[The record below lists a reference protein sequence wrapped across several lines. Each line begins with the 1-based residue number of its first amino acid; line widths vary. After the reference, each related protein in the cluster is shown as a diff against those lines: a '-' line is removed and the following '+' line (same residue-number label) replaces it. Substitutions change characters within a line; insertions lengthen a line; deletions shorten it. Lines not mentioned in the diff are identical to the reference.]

1 MGWTLKEIYEIKN
14 QNINRIRGC
23 NYSIFKEDILQVNGF
38 NEEITT
44 WGREDS
50 EFVQRLYNNGVKKQH
65 LKFSGIQYHLY
76 HDERSHNSINDN
88 VLKDTIMK
96 KALLPVSLVILLM
109 ALAYNTFN
117 NKNKTDM
124 KRIINTSNAPKPIG
138 PYNQAVISG
147 DLMFISG
154 QVAFD
159 PNTDELVL
167 DDIQTETKQVMENLK
182 SILEEANLSFKN
194 VVKTTIFLSDMDDF
208 QQVNEVYGSY
218 FSNDQAPAR
227 ETVEVSRLPKDVNV
241 EISMIACK

>member
-1 MGWTLKEIYEIKN
+1 MKN
-14 QNINRIRGC
+14 AL
-23 NYSIFKEDILQVNGF
+23 IF
-38 NEEITT
+38 
-44 WGREDS
+44 
-50 EFVQRLYNNGVKKQH
+50 
-65 LKFSGIQYHLY
+65 FS
-76 HDERSHNSINDN
+76 
-88 VLKDTIMK
+88 VC
-96 KALLPVSLVILLM
+96 LVIFFI
-109 ALAYNTFN
+109 ALTYNAFN

>member
-1 MGWTLKEIYEIKN
+1 
-14 QNINRIRGC
+14 
-23 NYSIFKEDILQVNGF
+23 
-38 NEEITT
+38 
-44 WGREDS
+44 
-50 EFVQRLYNNGVKKQH
+50 
-65 LKFSGIQYHLY
+65 
-76 HDERSHNSINDN
+76 
-88 VLKDTIMK
+88 MK

-208 QQVNEVYGSY
+208 QQVNEAYGSY

>member
-1 MGWTLKEIYEIKN
+1 
-14 QNINRIRGC
+14 
-23 NYSIFKEDILQVNGF
+23 
-38 NEEITT
+38 
-44 WGREDS
+44 
-50 EFVQRLYNNGVKKQH
+50 
-65 LKFSGIQYHLY
+65 
-76 HDERSHNSINDN
+76 
-88 VLKDTIMK
+88 MK
-96 KALLPVSLVILLM
+96 KFLIFFSVCVVIFFIALT
-109 ALAYNTFN
+109 YNAFN

-182 SILEEANLSFKN
+182 SILEEANLSFN
-194 VVKTTIFLSDMDDF
+194 DVVKTTIFLSNMNDF

-241 EISMIACK
+241 EISMIARK

>member
-1 MGWTLKEIYEIKN
+1 
-14 QNINRIRGC
+14 
-23 NYSIFKEDILQVNGF
+23 
-38 NEEITT
+38 
-44 WGREDS
+44 
-50 EFVQRLYNNGVKKQH
+50 
-65 LKFSGIQYHLY
+65 
-76 HDERSHNSINDN
+76 
-88 VLKDTIMK
+88 MK
-96 KALLPVSLVILLM
+96 KALIFFYVGLAIFFI

-124 KRIINTSNAPKPIG
+124 KRIVNTSNAPKPIG

-167 DDIQTETKQVMENLK
+167 DDIQSETKQVMKNLK

-194 VVKTTIFLSDMDDF
+194 VVKTTIFLSDMNDF

-241 EISMIACK
+241 EISMIAYK

>member
-1 MGWTLKEIYEIKN
+1 
-14 QNINRIRGC
+14 
-23 NYSIFKEDILQVNGF
+23 
-38 NEEITT
+38 
-44 WGREDS
+44 
-50 EFVQRLYNNGVKKQH
+50 
-65 LKFSGIQYHLY
+65 
-76 HDERSHNSINDN
+76 
-88 VLKDTIMK
+88 MK
-96 KALLPVSLVILLM
+96 KSLLPVSLVILLI

-167 DDIQTETKQVMENLK
+167 DDIQSETKQVMENLK
-182 SILEEANLSFKN
+182 SILEEANLSFNN
-194 VVKTTIFLSDMDDF
+194 VVKTTIFLSDMNDF

-218 FSNDQAPAR
+218 FSNNQAPAR
-227 ETVEVSRLPKDVNV
+227 ETIEVSRLPKDVNV
-241 EISMIACK
+241 EISMIAQK

>member
-1 MGWTLKEIYEIKN
+1 
-14 QNINRIRGC
+14 
-23 NYSIFKEDILQVNGF
+23 
-38 NEEITT
+38 
-44 WGREDS
+44 
-50 EFVQRLYNNGVKKQH
+50 
-65 LKFSGIQYHLY
+65 
-76 HDERSHNSINDN
+76 
-88 VLKDTIMK
+88 MK
-96 KALLPVSLVILLM
+96 KALIFFYVGLAIFFI

-124 KRIINTSNAPKPIG
+124 KRIVNTSNAPKPIG

-167 DDIQTETKQVMENLK
+167 DDIQSETKQVMKNLK
-182 SILEEANLSFKN
+182 SILEEANLSFDN
-194 VVKTTIFLSDMDDF
+194 VVKTTIFLSDMNDF

-241 EISMIACK
+241 EISMIAYK

>member
-1 MGWTLKEIYEIKN
+1 
-14 QNINRIRGC
+14 
-23 NYSIFKEDILQVNGF
+23 
-38 NEEITT
+38 
-44 WGREDS
+44 
-50 EFVQRLYNNGVKKQH
+50 
-65 LKFSGIQYHLY
+65 
-76 HDERSHNSINDN
+76 
-88 VLKDTIMK
+88 MK
-96 KALLPVSLVILLM
+96 KALIFFYVGLAIFFI

-124 KRIINTSNAPKPIG
+124 KRIVNTSNAPKPIG

-167 DDIQTETKQVMENLK
+167 DDIQSETKQVMENLK
-182 SILEEANLSFKN
+182 SILEEANLSFDN
-194 VVKTTIFLSDMDDF
+194 VVKTTIFLSDMNDF

-227 ETVEVSRLPKDVNV
+227 ASVEVSRLPKDVNV
-241 EISMIACK
+241 EISMIAYK